1 MSEFESVE
9 EELKFMADMADSMGD
24 PEDSAMFMRY
34 LARIRTL
41 AAQRDEGLAREAEL
55 RSALQGMLEY
65 FPEGYSDGEHFS
77 IETAKAALA
86 FRGCADQEQPS

>member
-1 MSEFESVE
+1 MSEVKRWEPRNTS
-9 EELKFMADMADSMGD
+9 LGYDMQPIPSGSFVLSCDYDA
-24 PEDSAMFMRY
+24 
-34 LARIRTL
+34 L

-86 FRGCADQEQPS
+86 FRGCSDQEQQS